1 HSVPQIFG
9 WPDTQRPD
17 VIYLRSTSA
26 EYGYT
31 EHINRLRQEGA
42 DDHARSTTPALRS
55 TAPITTK
62 CSRARREPRLGA
74 RSRIRPDRYLFLI
87 TVGIGTKPVKVN
99 FWTRL
104 FSAFSGVTSA
114 VYRLP
119 CESTDKWC
127 SVPNCPAPEP
137 HDPNPS
143 RNSSVLRLK
152 IMICAWLRFATY
164 R

>member
-1 HSVPQIFG
+1 MAGVSEQVPRGLPSAQRYSIRVNGCSTERSVDSG
-9 WPDTQRPD
+9 TRRKYPD
-17 VIYLRSTSA
+17 
-26 EYGYT
+26 
-31 EHINRLRQEGA
+31 
-42 DDHARSTTPALRS
+42 
-55 TAPITTK
+55 PIEDN
-62 CSRARREPRLGA
+62 SG
-74 RSRIRPDRYLFLI
+74 RYLFLI
-87 TVGIGTKPVKVN
+87 TIGIGTKPVKVN

-104 FSAFSGVTSA
+104 FSGFSGVTSA

-119 CESTDKWC
+119 FESTDKWC
-127 SVPNCPAPEP
+127 SVPNCPVPEP